1 MLIKLQQSNLHCD
14 MLEEITQQLWQAS
27 ESRRTCR
34 IKMRGEPLT
43 RTVHPYGICRT
54 PANHMVL
61 VCRQVLGFTKAGG
74 KEGYRNL
81 LLNDIEEVEMLET
94 RFHVYDDFNPAD
106 GQYKEWV
113 YHV

>member
-1 MLIKLQQSNLHCD
+1 M
-14 MLEEITQQLWQAS
+14 EEITQLLWRAS
-27 ESRRTCR
+27 EARKACR
-34 IKMRGEPLT
+34 LTLQGEHLP

-54 PANHMVL
+54 SGNSIVL
-61 VCRQVLGFTKAGG
+61 VCWQTLGFTKAGG

-81 LLNDIEEVEMLET
+81 FLADIEEVEMLDT
-94 RFHVYDDFNPAD
+94 GFQVQPDFNPDD